1 MDEQPHDQITS
12 AEGIVKWFDQR
23 KGYGF
28 IIGPKGQDVFI
39 HYSVIEGDGFRVLED
54 GDAVLYDA
62 TASDKGWKATRVKRL
77 TSTPIV
83 IPPKRGHSRSPRR

>member
-1 MDEQPHDQITS
+1 MDEQPIEQIVG
-12 AEGIVKWFDQR
+12 AEGVVKWFDQR

-28 IIGPKGQDVFI
+28 IIGPKGQDVFV
-39 HYSVIEGDGFRVLED
+39 HFSEIEGEGYRVLQD
-54 GDAVLYDA
+54 GDVVVYDA
-62 TASDKGWKATRVKRL
+62 HSSEKGWKATRIRRV